1 MCGRYFLRLTLTAT
15 PPFCGWIKWRP
26 HTDCDNFVVRPDL
39 LVTTEA
45 TANVCDAD
53 SRWYNDLSATYAQDT
68 WNVTAGIKN
77 IADETPP
84 LIARSAGS
92 NRMNRVTSSGYEQYG
107 RQFFLMFNKAW

>member
-1 MCGRYFLRLTLTAT
+1 M
-15 PPFCGWIKWRP
+15 
-26 HTDCDNFVVRPDL
+26 
-39 LVTTEA
+39 TTEA